1 MLLWASVAM
10 AQRIQSQNG
19 YGTDNNGIGR
29 VRTGFEND
37 SVKTTDV
44 PEGIYMWKIDER
56 FGQIIPSLP
65 DTMMHMFPQQVFTSG
80 PTMRYNTLGNLGA
93 PRISRIFTERT
104 DFMMHDSFIF
114 LHPYDFFVINPG
126 DILFT
131 NTKSPFTNLTYL
143 PCGSRNLG
151 EDRLKAQ
158 FAVNA
163 GKKLGF
169 GFKIDYLYGR
179 GYYQNQST
187 GQLSGTLYGSYIDEH
202 YNAHLSYG
210 LNMLK
215 TAENGGL
222 ESDDYITHPERLATT
237 YTTRDMPVR
246 LSDTYNYIDAH
257 KIHLAHRYNLG
268 DYLVVKYDTLK
279 VTPDSLNPD
288 SIKIVPTMRF
298 NPVASI
304 IHTMRIGINS
314 RQYKSHNAGSSYH
327 ADQFFAYQGGID
339 DRTRHFSLQ
348 NTLALEMQEGFR
360 PWVKMGMR
368 FFGRHDF
375 DRYVLLDGMADKKV
389 FHENYITLGGQIMRE
404 KGKLFHFN
412 VLGEFRTTGK
422 KWGEFNVDGW
432 ARFDIPL
439 KRDSLSIKAFGF
451 VRNEQPSFYYRH
463 YRAQNAWWDNDLS
476 NIFRFR
482 VGGELSWWKTRLKV
496 NFENVTNYTH
506 FATRVVATPN
516 QLAKYG
522 VDVVQAPGS
531 IQVIDATLCQDFSWG
546 PLRWENELTVQHSSD
561 QDHLPLPVFSAFTN
575 LYFKFRIA
583 KVLNT
588 EIGADLRFF
597 TKYYAPDYSPII
609 GQFASQNANSRTK
622 VGGYPW
628 INAYINFMLKRARFF
643 VMFSHVNYA
652 SGGNYFLVPHY
663 PTNDRIFRL
672 GISWNFVN

>member
-1 MLLWASVAM
+1 MIGFATATGSS
-10 AQRIQSQNG
+10 AQR
-19 YGTDNNGIGR
+19 
-29 VRTGFEND
+29 VRSEQTFGAD
-37 SVKTTDV
+37 SVKTKDV

-56 FGQIIPSLP
+56 FGQIIPSEP
-65 DTMMHMFPQQVFTSG
+65 DTIMHLFPQTVFTSG
-80 PTMRYNTLGNLGA
+80 ATMRYNSLGNLGA
-93 PRISRIFTERT
+93 PRISRIYSERN
-104 DFMMHDSFIF
+104 DEMMKEPFIF
-114 LHPYDFFVINPG
+114 LRPYDFFVINPA

-131 NTKSPFTNLTYL
+131 NTKSPFTNLSYF
-143 PCGSRNLG
+143 PCGNRTNG

-158 FAVNA
+158 FSVNA

-187 GQLSGTLYGSYIDEH
+187 GQVSGTVYGSYIDEH

-210 LNMLK
+210 LSMIK
-215 TAENGGL
+215 TAENGGI
-222 ESDDYITHPERLATT
+222 ESDDYVLHPEKLPTT
-237 YTTRDMPVR
+237 YTTADMPVR
-246 LSDTYNYIDAH
+246 LSDTYNYIDGH
-257 KIHLAHRYNLG
+257 KIHLAHHYNIGHYVTTKL
-268 DYLVVKYDTLK
+268 DTLQ
-279 VTPDSLNPD
+279 VEPDSLNSD
-288 SIKIVPTMRF
+288 SIKIIPTMRF

-304 IHTMRIGINS
+304 IHTMRIGINK
-314 RQYKSHNAGSSYH
+314 REYKSHNSGSAYY
-327 ADQFFAYQGGID
+327 ADQFFVYPNGID
-339 DRTRHFSLQ
+339 DRTQNFSIQ
-348 NTLALEMQEGFR
+348 NTLALELQEGFR

-375 DRYVLLDGMADKKV
+375 DRYVLLDGMADRKV
-389 FHENYITLGGQIMRE
+389 FKENYITVGAQIMRE

-412 VLGEFRTTGK
+412 VIGELRTTGAQ
-422 KWGEFNVDGW
+422 WGEFNVEGW

-439 KRDSLSIKAFGF
+439 KRDSLSIKALGF

-476 NIFRFR
+476 KIFRFR
-482 VGGELSWWKTRLKV
+482 VGGELAWWKTRLKV
-496 NFENVTNYTH
+496 NFENVANYTH
-506 FATRVVATPN
+506 FATRVVAAAN

-522 VDVVQAPGS
+522 VEVVQAPGS
-531 IQVIDATLCQDFSWG
+531 IQVFDATLCQDFSWG
-546 PLRWENELTVQHSSD
+546 PLRWENELTVQHSTD
-561 QDHLPLPVFSAFTN
+561 QEHLPLPAFSAFTN

-609 GQFASQNANSRTK
+609 GQFANQSTESRTK

-628 INAYINFMLKRARFF
+628 VNVYINFMLKRARFF
-643 VMFSHVNYA
+643 VMFSHVNHI

-663 PTNDRIFRL
+663 PTNDRILRF